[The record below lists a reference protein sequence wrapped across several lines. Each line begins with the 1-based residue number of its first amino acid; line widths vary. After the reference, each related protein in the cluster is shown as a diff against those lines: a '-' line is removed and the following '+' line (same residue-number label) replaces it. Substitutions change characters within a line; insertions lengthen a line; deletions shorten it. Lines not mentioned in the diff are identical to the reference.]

1 MYCFNCGSELTG
13 KFCSN
18 CGAASAAD
26 FPITPAVADV
36 VNQALRLSDED
47 RATVARILGEGIQR
61 EPDAV
66 DAYRSNLEQVEV
78 REARL
83 GYTAWF
89 FFIWGLGFG
98 GIPLAISITNGFDPF
113 FILFIIPGMAAVGF
127 FLFKV
132 FCCVVVAL
140 RGTDGEGEVVGYDV
154 MHSSSN
160 GRPNMAALVETYWDG
175 QRKVLFYE
183 LGTPRRVFTVG
194 QRVKVRR
201 YGDFV
206 RVTAID

>member
-1 MYCFNCGSELTG
+1 MYCSNCGNELTG

-18 CGAASAAD
+18 CGAASTVD
-26 FPITPAVADV
+26 IVSDVTVADV
-36 VNQALRLSDED
+36 VNQALRLSEED
-47 RATVARILGEGIQR
+47 RAVVVRILGGSIQQM
-61 EPDAV
+61 PDV
-66 DAYRSNLEQVEV
+66 VGTYRSNLEQVEV

-83 GYTAWF
+83 GYMAWF
-89 FFIWGLGFG
+89 LLVWGLGFG
-98 GIPLAISITNGFDPF
+98 GLPLAVSIIGRTLEPF
-113 FILFIIPGMAAVGF
+113 LLVFIIPGMAAVGF

-132 FCCVVVAL
+132 FCCAVVAL
-140 RGTDGEGEVVGYDV
+140 CGTDGDGEVVGYDV

-160 GRPNMAALVETYWDG
+160 GNPNLAALVETYWDG

-183 LGTPRRVFTVG
+183 LGTPRCVFTVG

-206 RVTAID
+206 RVTKM